1 MSSQQLIANELLA
14 FIQNAIDTMDEV
26 SIMQICKSNFK
37 EDEISKGK
45 MLLFQTTGKLDQ
57 MPSRRRDGTDKSVQD
72 IITFMKA
79 TDPDDVPTFVAK
91 ELHKLPPV
99 TFDHVDVTRL
109 LKDITSLKSSLAQ
122 MQCKLESSDA
132 TIQELR
138 AEIVLLRNAV
148 SESRSQD
155 EANVNTRR
163 GAQNVSVSSFASA
176 KLNSSPSANNEV
188 DAPCPAAPR
197 VSPRAE
203 NTCTDTTFLPLVSEH
218 PSPPGVYP
226 TRSPID
232 NANTCRKQPKRGKQ
246 NRRCESVSRIP
257 VQRCP
262 GKPECDEDGFIKV
275 QKKKKKPTSRNQC
288 GTGLT
293 GPNML
298 LRPAVPTTLLYVSRL
313 HHTTKV
319 EDIVEYVKVK
329 TNWTLRVVRL
339 EPRQNTNFKS
349 FVVRVPTQHLDK
361 FLKAEFWPKGV
372 IYRRFRGRLR
382 DTEQR
387 NTTPRI
393 VTSCDLNN

>member
-14 FIQNAIDTMDEV
+14 FIQNAIDTMDEI
-26 SIMQICKSNFK
+26 SIMQICRSSFK

-45 MLLFQTTGKLDQ
+45 MLLYQTTGKLDQ

-72 IITFMKA
+72 IITFLKA

-122 MQCKLESSDA
+122 MQSKLETSDT
-132 TIQELR
+132 TIQELH

-148 SESRSQD
+148 SESRFQG

-163 GAQNVSVSSFASA
+163 GAQNALVSSFASA
-176 KLNSSPSANNEV
+176 KFNTSLIANNDV
-188 DAPCPAAPR
+188 DAPCPDAPR

-203 NTCTDTTFLPLVSEH
+203 HMSREAMSTPKVA
-218 PSPPGVYP
+218 YAA
-226 TRSPID
+226 IAA
-232 NANTCRKQPKRGKQ
+232 ANKTAASQSKQPKGGKQ
-246 NRRCESVSRIP
+246 NRRCEAVTRIP
-257 VQRCP
+257 IQRCP
-262 GKPECDEDGFIKV
+262 EKPVCDEEGFIKV
-275 QKKKKKPTSRNQC
+275 QKKKPTSRNQR

-293 GPNML
+293 GPNM

-313 HHTTKV
+313 HHYTKV
-319 EDIVEYVKVK
+319 EEIVEYVKMK
-329 TNWTLRVVRL
+329 TNWTLRVERL
-339 EPRQNTNFKS
+339 EPRHNTNFKS

-361 FLKAEFWPKGV
+361 FLEAEFWPKGV

-382 DTEQR
+382 DTDQR
-387 NTTPRI
+387 NTTPR
-393 VTSCDLNN
+393 TS

>member
-1 MSSQQLIANELLA
+1 
-14 FIQNAIDTMDEV
+14 MDEI
-26 SIMQICKSNFK
+26 SIMQICKSSFK

-45 MLLFQTTGKLDQ
+45 MLLFQSTGKLDQ

-99 TFDHVDVTRL
+99 TFDVDVTRL

-122 MQCKLESSDA
+122 MQCKLETSDT

-148 SESRSQD
+148 SESRSHD

-163 GAQNVSVSSFASA
+163 GAQNVSVSSIQSA
-176 KLNSSPSANNEV
+176 KLNSSPIANNEV

-197 VSPRAE
+197 VSPRVG
-203 NTCTDTTFLPLVSEH
+203 NTSREATSTPKVAYAAIAAANATAATLP
-218 PSPPGVYP
+218 
-226 TRSPID
+226 
-232 NANTCRKQPKRGKQ
+232 KQLKRGKQ
-246 NRRCESVSRIP
+246 NRRCESVTTIP

-262 GKPECDEDGFIKV
+262 EKPECDEDGFIKV

-313 HHTTKV
+313 LHSTKV

-349 FVVRVPTQHLDK
+349 FVVRVPTQHLEK
-361 FLKAEFWPKGV
+361 FLKAEFWPKGT

-393 VTSCDLNN
+393 VTSCDLNNKYHDYVFIVFYNMF

>member
-1 MSSQQLIANELLA
+1 MSSQKLIANELLA
-14 FIQNAIDTMDEV
+14 FIQHAIDTMDEI

-45 MLLFQTTGKLDQ
+45 MLLFQSTGKLDQ

-122 MQCKLESSDA
+122 MQCKLETSDT

-148 SESRSQD
+148 SESRSHD

-163 GAQNVSVSSFASA
+163 GAQNVSVSSIQSA
-176 KLNSSPSANNEV
+176 KLNSSPIANNEV

-203 NTCTDTTFLPLVSEH
+203 NTSREATSAPKVA
-218 PSPPGVYP
+218 YAA
-226 TRSPID
+226 IAA
-232 NANTCRKQPKRGKQ
+232 ANTTAATLPKQPKRGKQ
-246 NRRCESVSRIP
+246 NRRCESVTTIP

-262 GKPECDEDGFIKV
+262 EKPECDEDGFIKV

-349 FVVRVPTQHLDK
+349 FVVRVPTQHLEK

>member
-14 FIQNAIDTMDEV
+14 FKQNAIDTMDEI

-45 MLLFQTTGKLDQ
+45 MLLFETTGKLDQ

-72 IITFMKA
+72 IINFMKA

-91 ELHKLPPV
+91 QLHKLPPV

-122 MQCKLESSDA
+122 MQCKLETSDA

-176 KLNSSPSANNEV
+176 KLNSSPTANNEV
-188 DAPCPAAPR
+188 DAPCPAAPH

-203 NTCTDTTFLPLVSEH
+203 NTSREATSTPKVA
-218 PSPPGVYP
+218 YAA
-226 TRSPID
+226 IAA
-232 NANTCRKQPKRGKQ
+232 ANTTAATLPKQPKRGKQ

-257 VQRCP
+257 GQRCP

-313 HHTTKV
+313 HHTTKA
-319 EDIVEYVKVK
+319 EDVVEYVKVK
-329 TNWTLRVVRL
+329 TNWTLRIVRL
-339 EPRQNTNFKS
+339 EPHQNTNFKS
-349 FVVRVPTQHLDK
+349 FVVRVPTQHLEK

-372 IYRRFRGRLR
+372 IIYRRFRGRLR

-393 VTSCDLNN
+393 VTSCDLNH